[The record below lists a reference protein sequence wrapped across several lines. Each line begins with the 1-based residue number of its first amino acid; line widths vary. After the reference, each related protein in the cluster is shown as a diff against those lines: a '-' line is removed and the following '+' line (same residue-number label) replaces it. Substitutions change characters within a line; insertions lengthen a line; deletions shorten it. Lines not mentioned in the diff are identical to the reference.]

1 MKKISVIVPIYK
13 VEKYLNKCVE
23 SIVSQ
28 TYTDLEIILVDDGS
42 PDNCPAICDSW
53 AEKDSRIKVIHKKNG
68 GLSDARN
75 AGFAASSG
83 EFISFIDSD
92 DRIEPDFYTVMYN
105 IIERYGCDAAGV
117 NFRKVGDEYDAPVQP
132 EPLSE
137 KEYSASEVIAAL
149 ISEKVRQITV
159 NKLYRRSLIE
169 NIPFPVGRLHEDEF
183 WSYPVLAKVEKY
195 VESDYI
201 GYNYYQ
207 REGSIILGNYSLKRL
222 DAVEAK
228 VHRQKL
234 IDESFPSLSAEAAL
248 NLLGTC
254 IYHGQLA
261 LINLS
266 GDEQKNALGYL
277 KKTAAECDIPKGVL
291 RELPAKRRAFI
302 ELAKKDFIKCCK
314 LRNLLKTGF

>member
-1 MKKISVIVPIYK
+1 MISVIVPIYN
-13 VEKYLNKCVE
+13 VEKYLNKCIE

-53 AEKDSRIKVIHKKNG
+53 AGKDSRIKVIHKKNG

-83 EFISFIDSD
+83 EYISFIDSD
-92 DRIEPDFYTVMYN
+92 DWIEPDFYSVLYD

-117 NFRKVGDEYDAPVQP
+117 DFRKVGDEYDAPVQP
-132 EPLSE
+132 EPFSE
-137 KEYSASEVIAAL
+137 KEYSAAETVAGLLSNRVY
-149 ISEKVRQITV
+149 QITV
-159 NKLYRRSLIE
+159 NKLYARSLIGA
-169 NIPFPVGRLHEDEF
+169 IPFPVGKLHEDEF
-183 WSYPVLAKVEKY
+183 WSYPVLAGVKKY
-195 VESDYI
+195 VQSDYI

-222 DAVEAK
+222 DAVDAK
-228 VHRQKL
+228 ISQCKL
-234 IDESFPSLSAEAAL
+234 IEEKFPELKAKASL
-248 NLLGTC
+248 NLLNTC

-261 LINLS
+261 LLKLS
-266 GDEQKNALGYL
+266 GEEQKNALGYL
-277 KKTAAECDIPKGVL
+277 KKTAAKCDIPKDVL
-291 RELPAKRRAFI
+291 RNLPAKRRAFI